1 MKGEVAAM
9 QKMQPKILI
18 RNLIIEIVLYSLL
31 LVGYYFLV
39 LRQLQGWIQE
49 IFMQNLTLYAFVG
62 LGLILIQGAFLDLVT
77 TLLLKYI
84 KLDQFGLRRFLDVFS
99 NR

>member
-1 MKGEVAAM
+1 MK
-9 QKMQPKILI
+9 KMEPRILI
-18 RNLIIEIVLYSLL
+18 RNLVIEIILYSLL
-31 LVGYYFLV
+31 LVGYYFV
-39 LRQLQGWIQE
+39 VIGRLQAWIQE
-49 IFMQNLTLYAFVG
+49 IFLQNLTLYAFVG

>member
-18 RNLIIEIVLYSLL
+18 RNLIIEIVLYSML
-31 LVGYYFLV
+31 LVGYYFGV

-49 IFMQNLTLYAFVG
+49 IFNQNLTLYAFVG

>member
-1 MKGEVAAM
+1 
-9 QKMQPKILI
+9 
-18 RNLIIEIVLYSLL
+18 LYSLL
-31 LVGYYFLV
+31 LVGYYFVV
-39 LRQLQGWIQE
+39 LRWLQDWIQD
-49 IFMQNLTLYAFVG
+49 IYLQNLTLYAFVG

-77 TLLLKYI
+77 SLLLKYI

>member
-1 MKGEVAAM
+1 MK
-9 QKMQPKILI
+9 KMEPQLLI
-18 RNLIIEIVLYSLL
+18 RNLIVEILLYSLL

-39 LRQLQGWIQE
+39 IHWMQDWIPDL
-49 IFMQNLTLYAFVG
+49 FASNLTVYAFVG
-62 LGLILIQGAFLDLVT
+62 LGLILIQAVFLDLVT
-77 TLLLKYI
+77 SILMKYI